1 MKDVI
6 RIYPSPEMSAS
17 ACAAF
22 IDRQIGEVLQEKEFV
37 TMALS
42 GGSTPALL
50 FSALVA
56 EYSNAGYWNK
66 LKFFWVDERC
76 VAPSDPESNYGNAKR
91 LFLDPLNIPEENIFR
106 IQGENK
112 PEEEVKGYTEI
123 LEVQLGSELQ
133 LDICLLGMGA
143 DGHTASIFPPAIK
156 LMESKEIV
164 AVATHPDSGQRRIT
178 ITGELIKKSKTTIFL
193 AFGKTKK
200 SVLDQILNNKG
211 REKYPAGLVSN
222 SFNGVVWYLDTEA
235 YRLP

>member
-17 ACAAF
+17 ACASF
-22 IDRQIGEVLQEKEFV
+22 IDRKIGEVLQEKEFV
-37 TMALS
+37 TLALS

-50 FSALVA
+50 FSALVDG
-56 EYSNAGYWNK
+56 YLSAGYWSK
-66 LKFFWVDERC
+66 VKFFWIDERC
-76 VAPSDPESNYGNAKR
+76 VTPSDPESNYGNAKR
-91 LFLDPLNIPEENIFR
+91 LFLDPLNIPEVNIFR

-112 PEEEVKGYTEI
+112 PEEGVKRYTGI
-123 LEVQLGSELQ
+123 LEAELGAGLQ

-143 DGHTASIFPPAIK
+143 DGHTASIFPPAIR
-156 LMESKEIV
+156 LMESNEIV
-164 AVATHPDSGQRRIT
+164 AGAAHPDSGQRRIT
-178 ITGELIKKSKTTIFL
+178 ITGKLINKSKTTIFL
-193 AFGKTKK
+193 AFGKEKK

-222 SFNGVVWYLDTEA
+222 SFDGVVWYLDTEA